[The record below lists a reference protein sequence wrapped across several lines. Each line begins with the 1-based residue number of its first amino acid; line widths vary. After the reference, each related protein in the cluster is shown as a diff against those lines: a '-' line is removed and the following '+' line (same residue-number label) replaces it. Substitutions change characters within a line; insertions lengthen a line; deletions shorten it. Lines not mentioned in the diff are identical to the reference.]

1 MLAHML
7 ARQLI
12 VTALPCRSL
21 VTRLAVLRPIA
32 SSLMAAAP
40 PQRSIS
46 QSDCH
51 PPRLEWRVPG
61 FVFSRCSM
69 VARRSPFIA
78 AASAT
83 SSVTTGVANSEA
95 TLGPELMRA
104 TLHPDR
110 AASAALGENRACRFG
125 QDADVQDRPKRSSR
139 RCRYRA

>member
-1 MLAHML
+1 ML

-46 QSDCH
+46 QSGCQ

-69 VARRSPFIA
+69 AARRSTFIA

-95 TLGPELMRA
+95 TLGPVLMSG
-104 TLHPDR
+104 TLHPYR
-110 AASAALGENRACRFG
+110 VASAGGDGNREDRFVR
-125 QDADVQDRPKRSSR
+125 DAGV
-139 RCRYRA
+139 

>member
-1 MLAHML
+1 ML

-46 QSDCH
+46 QSGCQ

-69 VARRSPFIA
+69 AARRSTFIA
-78 AASAT
+78 VASAT

-95 TLGPELMRA
+95 TLGPGLMGA

-110 AASAALGENRACRFG
+110 AASAALDENPAGRFV
-125 QDADVQDRPKRSSR
+125 QDAGVRDRPRRSSR
-139 RCRYRA
+139 HCRYRA